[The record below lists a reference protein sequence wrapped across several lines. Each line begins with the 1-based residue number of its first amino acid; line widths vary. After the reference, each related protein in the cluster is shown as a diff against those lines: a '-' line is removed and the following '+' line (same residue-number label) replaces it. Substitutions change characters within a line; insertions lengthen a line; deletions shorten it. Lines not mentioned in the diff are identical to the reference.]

1 MHNPGCGG
9 WDSNPRFSAY
19 EADDLAACLPRNG
32 CRGWIRTTVLQ
43 LMRLARSASSL
54 LCNIQGGIFFRS
66 EPPRPHMKGNENR
79 NQRLVNNYKYFSV
92 TADWKNTYSVVSL
105 LEEVCIE
112 IVAIHF
118 SSLLPHRSQSMSH
131 HRTQNPRYLIVIILV
146 PLSGLEPLTCRV

>member
-1 MHNPGCGG
+1 MQRV
-9 WDSNPRFSAY
+9 DSNHRSPAY
-19 EADDLAACLPRNG
+19 EASEIGLFS
-32 CRGWIRTTVLQ
+32 TLQ
-43 LMRLARSASSL
+43 Y
-54 LCNIQGGIFFRS
+54 QGGIFFRS

-118 SSLLPHRSQSMSH
+118 SSLLPHRS
-131 HRTQNPRYLIVIILV
+131 
-146 PLSGLEPLTCRV
+146 